1 MTEIRIKRKRNR
13 SKGIPKT
20 TGYFKKVGK
29 RCCNICKEEFI
40 MYGPYDRFCGSCK
53 STDFYR
59 LDHSFS
65 LGTL

>member
-40 MYGPYDRFCGSCK
+40 MYGPYDRFCGSN
-53 STDFYR
+53 
-59 LDHSFS
+59 
-65 LGTL
+65 